1 MSVGIYSDVDK
12 LERVILHR
20 PGAELDRLTP
30 SNMDALLFDDLLWA
44 EQARREH
51 DQFAKELTSRGVEVL
66 YFHEL
71 LTQTLAD
78 PQAREF
84 VIPIAFREEV
94 FSITG
99 SAALVEYA
107 SSLDAPQLAN
117 LLTTGITRREWES
130 EVGQVDSTLT
140 LTLGPTDFVVPC
152 LPNLYFTRDTSSW
165 IHSGVCVNAMQM
177 RARRRESVLYQ
188 AIYQWHPLFR
198 DENFALWST
207 LPASRRATVEGG
219 DIIVPSEGAVF
230 VGISERTTPAGF
242 ERLAAS
248 LLAGDE
254 SISTVVAVLLDAAR
268 ETIHLDTVMSMVDE
282 ETFVLYPGLGQ
293 RTTVTATRSSQAGST
308 KSLPLQVQTHHPS
321 QMHDVLAQASG
332 KERLNFI
339 AAPTT
344 AEIAERGQWNSAFNL
359 LALAPR
365 VVVAYERNERMN
377 AFLADQG
384 VEVVTIPSN
393 ELARGHGGPRCMSC
407 PIYRSR

>member
-30 SNMDALLFDDLLWA
+30 SNMEELLFDDLLWA
-44 EQARREH
+44 TQARREH
-51 DQFAKELTSRGVEVL
+51 DQFAHEIRSHGVEVL
-66 YFHEL
+66 YFNDL
-71 LTQTLAD
+71 LIQALEN
-78 PQAREF
+78 PQARDF
-84 VIPIAFREEV
+84 VIPLAFREEV
-94 FSITG
+94 FSLTG

-107 SSLDAPQLAN
+107 NSLSAEQLAQ
-117 LLTTGITRREWES
+117 LLTTGITRYEWEAQ
-130 EVGQVDSTLT
+130 VGRVDTTLT

-165 IHSGVCVNAMQM
+165 VHGGVCVSAMQM

-188 AIYQWHPLFR
+188 AIYQWSPA
-198 DENFALWST
+198 FAAESFPLWST

-219 DIIVPSEGAVF
+219 DIIVPGEGAVF

-242 ERLAAS
+242 ERLASS

-268 ETIHLDTVMSMVDE
+268 ESIHLDTVMSMVDE

-293 RTTVTATRSSQAGST
+293 RTTVTATRRAGGGAT
-308 KSLPLQVQTHHPS
+308 KAEALEVKTHHPS
-321 QMHDVLAQASG
+321 EMQQVLARACGQQ
-332 KERLNFI
+332 RLNFI

-344 AEIAERGQWNSAFNL
+344 PEIAERGQWNSAFNL

-377 AFLADQG
+377 EFLTEQG

-407 PIYRSR
+407 PVYRSR